1 MNLFT
6 QLQQA
11 RSTQFVALV
20 LDNEVTVG
28 EFVTEPALPW
38 RRIIQIDGNFQIGPG
53 YPSPLTSEQAKF
65 EMKNWDQVS
74 LPGIVRTLSEI
85 GAAVDCVV
93 IGNNAGQGVPLAQA
107 LPRSLRASRGAIIY
121 ATSLPEQSIYEQL
134 GYRSYFRRSET
145 SARLLELAK
154 QAARPLALYFINTIQ
169 HNERNYHDP

>member
-1 MNLFT
+1 
-6 QLQQA
+6 
-11 RSTQFVALV
+11 
-20 LDNEVTVG
+20 
-28 EFVTEPALPW
+28 
-38 RRIIQIDGNFQIGPG
+38 
-53 YPSPLTSEQAKF
+53 
-65 EMKNWDQVS
+65 MKNWDQVS

-85 GAAVDCVV
+85 AAAVDCVV

-107 LPRSLRASRGAIIY
+107 MPRSLRANRGAIVY

-154 QAARPLALYFINTIQ
+154 QAARSLALYFINTIQ